1 MGIPT
6 ESTIDTREI
15 ERTATLRL
23 VRVVDFEAL
32 AEANGGSV
40 TKEQIQTAGDYEVVV
55 TPNGR
60 DAKEIRRK
68 VESLAEGNALIN
80 GFVLCAE
87 LKKRAPRKPNTN
99 GAAKPVERM
108 TKAELVAHAAKNKI
122 DLGDAKSR
130 PELLAAVSGAAN

>member
-6 ESTIDTREI
+6 ESVIDTREI
-15 ERTATLRL
+15 ERVATVRL

-60 DAKEIRRK
+60 DAKEIRRN
-68 VESLAEGNALIN
+68 VGSLAEGNAMIN
-80 GFVLCAE
+80 GFALCADV
-87 LKKRAPRKPNTN
+87 KKNKPRKPGNN
-99 GAAKPVERM
+99 DKIARM
-108 TKAELVAHAAKNKI
+108 TKAELIAHAGKQRPPVDVSKC
-122 DLGDAKSR
+122 KSR
-130 PELLAAVSGAAN
+130 PDLLAALTPPAN